1 MFCLTWHQFDPLF
14 INTLYTIDYV
24 PPFHQEFYLDDW
36 SIRYPYSVKER
47 VSFTALLVR
56 DPAIEL
62 GKSTPLVIIVIIAGF
77 IKRSFHDLH
86 HGLLGLFFALT
97 FTLMFTDV
105 LKITIGEPRPD
116 MLARCAPSVTTSPA
130 ESLLNVAICN
140 GVASIDLQDGF
151 KSFPS
156 GHASYSFAGL
166 GYLSLYLCGKL
177 HIFDHQGHVW
187 KSFLVMVPIMGA
199 ILVAIS
205 RIMDYRHHPW
215 DVIFGSFLGKSS
227 LSNFFILGLSFG
239 FAAAYFSYHQYY
251 PLLSARDC
259 HVPFEPRHRVKLI
272 PDESTDD
279 TSNADTAALGQHPV
293 S

>member
-1 MFCLTWHQFDPLF
+1 MPMA
-14 INTLYTIDYV
+14 NTREYLGSHYV

-47 VSFTALLVR
+47 VSFTALLLISVL
-56 DPAIEL
+56 A
-62 GKSTPLVIIVIIAGF
+62 PLVCSYVRYMQEQQERQLMAF
-77 IKRSFHDLH
+77 AVQS
-86 HGLLGLFFALT
+86 GLFFALT

-140 GVASIDLQDGF
+140 GVANIDLQDGF

-156 GHASYSFAGL
+156 GHSSYSFAGL
-166 GYLSLYLCGKL
+166 GFLSLYLCGKL
-177 HIFDHQGHVW
+177 HIFDHKGHVW
-187 KSFLVMVPIMGA
+187 KSLLVMIPIMGA

-215 DVIFGSFLGKSS
+215 DVIFGSL
-227 LSNFFILGLSFG
+227 LG

-251 PLLSARDC
+251 PPLHAHDC
-259 HVPFEPRHRVKLI
+259 HVPFEPRHHVKLI
-272 PDESTDD
+272 PDDSTED
-279 TSNADTAALGQHPV
+279 TPTAEATTLDQNPV

>member
-1 MFCLTWHQFDPLF
+1 MPLA
-14 INTLYTIDYV
+14 NTKEYFGSHKRMILSYLKDWILGIIFLAIFLAIDYV

-47 VSFTALLVR
+47 VSFTALLLISVL
-56 DPAIEL
+56 A
-62 GKSTPLVIIVIIAGF
+62 PLVIIVIIAGF

-215 DVIFGSFLGKSS
+215 DVIFGSFLG
-227 LSNFFILGLSFG
+227 

>member
-1 MFCLTWHQFDPLF
+1 MPIAKTREYLGSRKRMILSYLKDWILGIMFLAIFLA
-14 INTLYTIDYV
+14 IDYV

-47 VSFTALLVR
+47 VSFTALLLISVL
-56 DPAIEL
+56 A
-62 GKSTPLVIIVIIAGF
+62 PLVIIIIIAGF

-116 MLARCAPSVTTSPA
+116 MLARCAPSVTTSPV
-130 ESLLNVAICN
+130 ESLLSVAICN

-156 GHASYSFAGL
+156 GHSSYSFAGL

-187 KSFLVMVPIMGA
+187 KSFLVMVPLMGA

-215 DVIFGSFLGKSS
+215 DVIFGSL
-227 LSNFFILGLSFG
+227 LG
-239 FAAAYFSYHQYY
+239 FAAAYFSYNQYY
-251 PLLSARDC
+251 PPLHAHDC
-259 HVPFEPRHRVKLI
+259 HVPFEPRHHVKLI

-279 TSNADTAALGQHPV
+279 TTNADTATVGRNPV

>member
-1 MFCLTWHQFDPLF
+1 MPLEGTREYLGSHRRIILSYLKDWILGLVF
-14 INTLYTIDYV
+14 LIIFLAIDFV

-47 VSFTALLVR
+47 VSFTALLLISIL
-56 DPAIEL
+56 A
-62 GKSTPLVIIVIIAGF
+62 PLVIIVLIAGL
-77 IKRSFHDLH
+77 IRRSFHDVH

-116 MLARCAPSVTTSPA
+116 MLARCQPSNTTSPP
-130 ESLLNVAICN
+130 ESLLSIAICN
-140 GVASIDLQDGF
+140 GVANIDLQDGF

-156 GHASYSFAGL
+156 GHSSYSFAGL

-177 HIFDHQGHVW
+177 HVFDHQGHVW
-187 KSFLVMVPIMGA
+187 KGFIVMIPIMGA

-215 DVIFGSFLGKSS
+215 DVIFGSL
-227 LSNFFILGLSFG
+227 LG

-251 PLLSARDC
+251 PRLSTKDC
-259 HVPFEPRHRVKLI
+259 HMPFEPRHHVKLI
-272 PDESTDD
+272 PEEAVDSTANTES
-279 TSNADTAALGQHPV
+279 AAQNHRSV
-293 S
+293 TE